1 MRQFL
6 TFLWKNKIL
15 WALLATW
22 VAIFFGALLISEKL
36 EYQRTKVEE
45 IENGL
50 DGINDQI
57 NLLWNERLFFN
68 EMRENLAYYLPDGF
82 ESKVEFVSIKPLVQD
97 IGLARVYFNYKNNA
111 YSVDFSYVAND
122 QGLKINKKSPVVR
135 IN

>member
-6 TFLWKNKIL
+6 TFLWRNKIL
-15 WALLATW
+15 WALVVTW
-22 VAIFFGALLISEKL
+22 VIIFFGAFLISEEL
-36 EYQRTKVEE
+36 EQQRVRVEE
-45 IENGL
+45 VKNRQ

-57 NLLWNERLFFN
+57 NLLWDERLFFN

-82 ESKVEFVSIKPLVQD
+82 ESKVEFVSIKPLVKD

-111 YSVDFSYVAND
+111 YSVDFSYAANG
-122 QGLKINKKSPVVR
+122 QGLKINRKSPVVR